1 MLFLSTRFLILWQQ
15 LSKSAISFIKRHEAH
30 GNRVYVHCRA
40 GHGRSAAAV
49 FAWLMYKDPNLEL
62 QLLNAQL
69 RKQRDV
75 RKTLWKQPNILNLHS
90 RLLEKGSVLL
100 DGLEGDVEAEDN
112 NANSEEV
119 VSDLDD

>member
-1 MLFLSTRFLILWQQ
+1 MIQMNFVTGEISYTLY

-40 GHGRSAAAV
+40 GHGRSASAV
-49 FAWLMYKDPNLEL
+49 FAWLMYKDPSLDL

-100 DGLEGDVEAEDN
+100 DGLDCQDIHGDETLK
-112 NANSEEV
+112 S
-119 VSDLDD
+119 VSLSATR

>member
-1 MLFLSTRFLILWQQ
+1 
-15 LSKSAISFIKRHEAH
+15 
-30 GNRVYVHCRA
+30 
-40 GHGRSAAAV
+40 
-49 FAWLMYKDPNLEL
+49 MYKDPNLEL